1 MRGRQNGSR
10 PLRFFC
16 NLRPQIWRIVV
27 AMNAASS
34 CLALQPSGPLRPLSP
49 NKKFDTAPKEVYK
62 KCVDICLNDF
72 CYPRAKRAFDELP
85 PSKIETNAVVRSH
98 DGERIFAMERVRL

>member
-1 MRGRQNGSR
+1 MV
-10 PLRFFC
+10 PAHCDFFAIC
-16 NLRPQIWRIVV
+16 ARRSGALWSQ
-27 AMNAASS
+27 MNAASS